1 MAFAFENT
9 LVSNPNPFSTEL
21 VSEKT
26 CVFISFIGEDSYLNL
41 LTTDTTQYTTD
52 TTEITTDQTQVQV

>member
-9 LVSNPNPFSTEL
+9 LLAPYGVLSSEIVSDR
-21 VSEKT
+21 T
-26 CVFISFIGEDSYLNL
+26 CVFTSFLGEDSSLVL

-52 TTEITTDQTQVQV
+52 NTIITTDQTTSQE